1 MATESGRHTDPA
13 TGKSYR
19 TFGVWKS
26 EAPRAGYVNEAD
38 LTARFQPV
46 TPEAASQWWTLT
58 HAAIPPIQTTETHII
73 GGAIIPLW
81 QRFKTSDGG
90 RLRVVRVT
98 TDQNQRIVGIQIPRE
113 RVARVLHSLGINR
126 SLREPGEIF
135 AGILAEDEEITLT
148 ANLSL
153 KCGSIHGEPAIELCG
168 ADPYKF
174 AELRELGLLNEQIN
188 WKQRFFIPT
197 DEDKGI
203 AILADLL
210 TRYPVIGAD
219 EDSQDAD
226 VGEAVPES
234 YNAYAANAVDVETWF
249 IDVPH
254 ESAKIASPPA
264 QFETSEV
271 KSEQSETAP
280 FANEG
285 TSGPPAEESAISQG
299 PFVLSPDPPPLP
311 RFPQTRKASGII
323 EQQLAFDFSAV

>member
-19 TFGVWKS
+19 TFAVSKPD
-26 EAPRAGYVNEAD
+26 APRAGYINEAD

-58 HAAIPPIQTTETHII
+58 YSAIPPIQTTETHII

-98 TDQNQRIVGIQIPRE
+98 TDEGQRIVGIRIPKE
-113 RVARVLHSLGINR
+113 RVARVLHSLGISR
-126 SLREPGEIF
+126 SLRETGEILT
-135 AGILAEDEEITLT
+135 AVLDEGEEISLI
-148 ANLSL
+148 ANLTL
-153 KCGSIHGEPAIELCG
+153 KPGSIHGEPVIELCG

-174 AELRELGLLNEQIN
+174 GELRELGLLNEQIQ

-197 DEDKGI
+197 DEEKGI

-210 TRYPVIGAD
+210 TRYPIIGAD
-219 EDSQDAD
+219 EYSEDAD
-226 VGEAVPES
+226 ASEAVPES

-249 IDVPH
+249 IDVPD
-254 ESAKIASPPA
+254 ESGKAASPTA
-264 QFETSEV
+264 QFETSEA

-280 FANEG
+280 VSNQDA
-285 TSGPPAEESAISQG
+285 SAPLAEESAISQG
-299 PFVLSPDPPPLP
+299 PFVLSPDPRPLP